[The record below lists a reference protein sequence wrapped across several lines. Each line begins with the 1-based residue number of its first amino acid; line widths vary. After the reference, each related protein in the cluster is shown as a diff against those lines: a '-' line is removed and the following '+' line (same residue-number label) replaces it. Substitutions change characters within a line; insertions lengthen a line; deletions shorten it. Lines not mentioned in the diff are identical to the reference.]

1 MTALEAMACRTPTV
15 VSKFAG
21 ISEFLHNHRDCV
33 VTDHTSKEEF
43 STAIVELLENREL
56 AERIGRAGL
65 ALVHERFSWD
75 AIAEKHMEFYR
86 DFMNRPPEFKSEP

>member
-1 MTALEAMACRTPTV
+1 MTALEAMACQTPTV

-21 ISEFLHNHRDCV
+21 ISEFLHDHRDCII
-33 VTDHTSKEEF
+33 TDPTNQEEF

-65 ALVHERFSWD
+65 VLVRDRFSWE
-75 AIAEKHMEFYR
+75 AIAEKHLEFYR
-86 DFMNRPPEFKSEP
+86 DFMNRSPEAMSES